1 MLEVAGVHTYYGKSH
16 VLHGVSLT
24 VQPGEIVTLL
34 GRNGAGKTTTL
45 RSIMGLTPPR
55 TGVIAY
61 KGENIRGQRAFEVVR
76 RGIAYVPEGRRIFT
90 DLTVLEN
97 LTIAARPAGRW
108 SIEGVLAIFPG
119 LAQRRVHKGRNL
131 SGGEQQ
137 MLAIGRALVGN
148 PELLLLDEPSQ
159 GLGPL
164 VVRAVFDVVRRL
176 KEEGITV
183 LLVEQNVELT
193 LELAD
198 RHYILERGEIVYE
211 AGNEAFRADSEVR
224 QQFLSV

>member
-1 MLEVAGVHTYYGKSH
+1 MLEVAGIHTYYGPSH
-16 VLHGVSLT
+16 VLHGVSLI
-24 VQPGEIVTLL
+24 VQPGEVVTLL

-45 RSIMGLTPPR
+45 RSIIGLTPPR
-55 TGVIAY
+55 TGRIAY
-61 KGENIRGQRAFEVVR
+61 QGDNITGKRAFEVAR

-108 SIEGVLAIFPG
+108 SIERVLAIFPG

-137 MLAIGRALVGN
+137 MLAIGRALMGD
-148 PELLLLDEPSQ
+148 PQLLLLDEPSQ
-159 GLGPL
+159 GLAPL
-164 VVRAVFDVVRRL
+164 VVRAVFDVIRRL
-176 KEEGITV
+176 KEEGMTV

-193 LELAD
+193 LDVAD
-198 RHYILERGEIVYE
+198 RHYILERGEIVYT
-211 AGNEAFRADSEVR
+211 AGNEAFRANPELR

>member
-1 MLEVAGVHTYYGKSH
+1 MLEVAGIHTYYGPSH
-16 VLHGVSLT
+16 VLHGVSLI
-24 VQPGEIVTLL
+24 VQPGEVVTLL

-45 RSIMGLTPPR
+45 RSIIGLTPPR
-55 TGVIAY
+55 TGRIAY
-61 KGENIRGQRAFEVVR
+61 QGDNITGKRAFEVAR

-108 SIEGVLAIFPG
+108 SLERVLAIFPA
-119 LAQRRVHKGRNL
+119 LASRRVHKGRNL

-137 MLAIGRALVGN
+137 MLAIGRALMGD
-148 PELLLLDEPSQ
+148 PQLLLLDEPSQ
-159 GLGPL
+159 GLAPM
-164 VVRAVFDVVRRL
+164 VVRAVFDVIRRL
-176 KEEGITV
+176 KEEGMTV

-193 LELAD
+193 LDLAD
-198 RHYILERGEIVYE
+198 RHYILEHGEIVYA
-211 AGNEAFRADSEVR
+211 AGNEAFRANPELR

>member
-61 KGENIRGQRAFEVVR
+61 KGENITGKRAFEVVR

-108 SIEGVLAIFPG
+108 SIERVLAIFPG
-119 LAQRRVHKGRNL
+119 LAQRRIHKGRNL

-137 MLAIGRALVGN
+137 MLAIGRALMGN
-148 PELLLLDEPSQ
+148 PELLLFDEPSQ

-176 KEEGITV
+176 KEEGMTV

-211 AGNEAFRADSEVR
+211 AGNAAFRANSELR